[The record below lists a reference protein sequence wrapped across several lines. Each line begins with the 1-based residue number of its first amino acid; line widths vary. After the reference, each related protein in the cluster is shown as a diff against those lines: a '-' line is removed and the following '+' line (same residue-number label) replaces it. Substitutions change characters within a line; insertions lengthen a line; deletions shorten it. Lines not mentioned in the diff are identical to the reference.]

1 MKIALCNLSLLNEE
15 GLKMMVQVLE
25 AKAANGGVLWKKV
38 FLKISV
44 LQPDF
49 PWILRNFEERFFYRT
64 QPGACF

>member
-1 MKIALCNLSLLNEE
+1 MKIALCNLSLLHEE

-38 FLKISV
+38 LLKISG

-49 PWILRNFEERFFYRT
+49 P
-64 QPGACF
+64 

>member
-15 GLKMMVQVLE
+15 CLKMMVQVLE

-38 FLKISV
+38 LLKISG

-49 PWILRNFEERFFYRT
+49 P
-64 QPGACF
+64 